1 MEAKK
6 SELVML
12 KLPVPGW
19 FIMNGDIVRTVF
31 EDPEKIDFY
40 IETWALP
47 DQWQEDLAE
56 YQKSM
61 CDEV

>member
-56 YQKSM
+56 Y
-61 CDEV
+61 